1 MSADKNALPYISI
14 LVAVR
19 CDGWGGESLYER
31 YQSFINYLYSCRS
44 QNPNLFELCIAEYN
58 PVNNKPVFREKI
70 KIPDSMDFKLWFV
83 PKEVH
88 LSIEPNREF
97 YATYPLNFLMRHAK
111 GRFLLPTTQDVFFS
125 KTLDRKIEKKITF
138 LEKFFY
144 RVDRL
149 DFENINRKNFC
160 QLSAHEQTRIA

>member
-1 MSADKNALPYISI
+1 MPFPIFPFWSLSDVTAGEGSSLLRKISI
-14 LVAVR
+14 IYKL
-19 CDGWGGESLYER
+19 
-31 YQSFINYLYSCRS
+31 FIQLSAARTQIFS
-44 QNPNLFELCIAEYN
+44 ELCIAEYN

-111 GRFLLPTTQDVFFS
+111 DAF
-125 KTLDRKIEKKITF
+125 
-138 LEKFFY
+138 
-144 RVDRL
+144 
-149 DFENINRKNFC
+149 FC
-160 QLSAHEQTRIA
+160 QQPKTYSFQRH